1 MAMKEEPSEKRQ
13 NPRFPV
19 GFRSSFSSVSR
30 VQGEGVLVNL
40 SVKGCRIESRTE
52 VQPGAELELEIQ
64 LNEAER
70 LRIENAAVRWCR
82 MPAFGVE
89 FMDMADEDWK
99 RLCTVMRELEQRDQR
114 RRERSC

>member
-1 MAMKEEPSEKRQ
+1 
-13 NPRFPV
+13 
-19 GFRSSFSSVSR
+19 
-30 VQGEGVLVNL
+30 
-40 SVKGCRIESRTE
+40 
-52 VQPGAELELEIQ
+52 
-64 LNEAER
+64 
-70 LRIENAAVRWCR
+70 